1 MKLNNV
7 IKPNSIGWLDYKL
20 SEKEM
25 DYIWRCIGNKNQNTQ
40 CIGDSYDLM
49 DRGDWFFTNC
59 LRPVIDTYSNEFTNL
74 GAGVGIP
81 PIHPYKL
88 TSWWV
93 SYQKKN
99 EFFSYHHHSGIYS
112 FVIWMQIPTS
122 YAEQKKLPICAESN
136 ATGTISNFGFHY
148 TNSVGRVSQFMYNME
163 KEAEGYMVMFPSTC
177 LLYTSPSPRD

>member
-1 MKLNNV
+1 MNLKELNIVNGEYNMRYYSLRMKLNNV
-7 IKPNSIGWLDYKL
+7 IKPNPIGWLDYKL
-20 SEKEM
+20 SEKQM

-112 FVIWMQIPTS
+112 FVIWMKIPYS
-122 YAEQKKLPICAESN
+122 YRDQNIISKLADK
-136 ATGTISNFGFHY
+136 
-148 TNSVGRVSQFMYNME
+148 VS
-163 KEAEGYMVMFPSTC
+163 
-177 LLYTSPSPRD
+177 